1 MPYGRTR
8 SVGRSG
14 SVMVGLKSG
23 SEMVVDVEVCIRKVL
38 FDLVK
43 GFEEV
48 VFPLL

>member
-23 SEMVVDVEVCIRKVL
+23 SEMDLDVEVAGALRVAFL
-38 FDLVK
+38 DL
-43 GFEEV
+43 EIATDDT
-48 VFPLL
+48 